1 MSPIVAVLVAHLL
14 GDWVIQTDWAAAN
27 KTKKWSA
34 MFEHLL
40 TYHVALMLALALST
54 TPAPIAWMTV
64 GISFVTHGFLD
75 RRWPVVWL
83 LEHTGSANFSRQ
95 MWGVLCADQALH
107 ISILL
112 LCIGWS

>member
-14 GDWVIQTDWAAAN
+14 GDWVLQTDWAAA
-27 KTKKWSA
+27 KKMTNWWA
-34 MFEHLL
+34 MLEHLL
-40 TYHVALMLALALST
+40 TYHIALMLALALST
-54 TPAPIAWMTV
+54 ASAPIAWMTV

-83 LEHTGSANFSRQ
+83 MEHTGSQPFSRT
-95 MWGVLCADQALH
+95 WGVIAVDQALH
-107 ISILL
+107 LSILL